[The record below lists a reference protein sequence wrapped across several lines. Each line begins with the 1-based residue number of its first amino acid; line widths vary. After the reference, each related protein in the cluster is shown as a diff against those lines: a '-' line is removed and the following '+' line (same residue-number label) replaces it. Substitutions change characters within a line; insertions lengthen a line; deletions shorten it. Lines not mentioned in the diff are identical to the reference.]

1 MRYTRGPKKTV
12 KTFSLRGPFHLHEW
26 GGGRYGVCRSRR
38 RHVNWQTG
46 QVTGTEHDTIR
57 YDTIRDAIKN
67 QKSTGIDMEQNCVT
81 VTLCRPILVTAKVV
95 DLKPNDKTTF

>member
-1 MRYTRGPKKTV
+1 MAFAGQDVDMSTGRQV
-12 KTFSLRGPFHLHEW
+12 KSLA
-26 GGGRYGVCRSRR
+26 
-38 RHVNWQTG
+38 VN
-46 QVTGTEHDTIR
+46 TIR

-81 VTLCRPILVTAKVV
+81 VTLCRPILVTANVV